1 MSRTITHRELLES
14 RHYRLKRSEATFAS
28 TGNYEQAI
36 ICREQ
41 ANATK
46 MALEDI
52 ERLARGHEDETDTTT
67 DTSPQTERV
76 RDVQAAQK
84 GLGGQA
90 HAGGQEG
97 GGGGGATA
105 TGK

>member
-14 RHYRLKRSEATFAS
+14 RHDRLKRSEAVFAS

-41 ANATK
+41 ANGTR

-52 ERLARGHEDETDTTT
+52 ERLARGCEDEDVTGTTN
-67 DTSPQTERV
+67 
-76 RDVQAAQK
+76 
-84 GLGGQA
+84 
-90 HAGGQEG
+90 
-97 GGGGGATA
+97 GA
-105 TGK
+105 